1 MMKTAF
7 VIRHSE
13 RDSVKDPLKHAEVV
27 LNENGKKIAYEF
39 GKDLSRV
46 FPKVRVFS
54 SPIERCIQTG
64 KCIQAAFDDDSE
76 IQISYVLGEP
86 GPFVFGDAAD
96 SFVRLGTAGV
106 VEAIENGES
115 LQYIR
120 KEEEGTK
127 ILLDYLRKETEKSDS
142 QTATVFITHDACVAP
157 AINFLIGEFFNHEH
171 WIEFL
176 GGLRIDFDTNSLTIK
191 RI

>member
-1 MMKTAF
+1 MKTAF
-7 VIRHSE
+7 VLRHSE

-27 LNENGKKIAYEF
+27 LNENGKRIASEF
-39 GKDLSRV
+39 GKNLAKHYS
-46 FPKVRVFS
+46 KVRVFS

-64 KCIQAAFDDDSE
+64 KCIQAAFDDDFE
-76 IQISYVLGEP
+76 IQISNVLDEP

-96 SFVRLGTAGV
+96 IFVKLGTTGV
-106 VEAIENGES
+106 VEAMETGES
-115 LQYIR
+115 LPYIR

-127 ILLDYLRKETEKSDS
+127 ILLDYLRDETEKSDN
-142 QTATVFITHDACVAP
+142 QTANVFITHDACIAP
-157 AINFLIGEFFNHEH
+157 AIHFLIGEFFNQEH

>member
-1 MMKTAF
+1 MKTAF

-27 LNENGKKIAYEF
+27 LNENGKRIASEF
-39 GKDLSRV
+39 GKNLSKT

-76 IQISYVLGEP
+76 IQISNVLGEP
-86 GPFVFGDAAD
+86 GPFVYGDAAD
-96 SFVRLGTAGV
+96 VFVKLGTVGV
-106 VEAIENGES
+106 VEALEKGES

-127 ILLDYLRKETEKSDS
+127 ILLDYLRNETEKSDS
-142 QTATVFITHDACVAP
+142 QTANVFVTHDACIAP
-157 AINFLIGEFFNHEH
+157 AIHVLLGEFFNQEH

-176 GGLRIDFDTNSLTIK
+176 GGLRIDFDANSLIIN

>member
-1 MMKTAF
+1 M
-7 VIRHSE
+7 
-13 RDSVKDPLKHAEVV
+13 
-27 LNENGKKIAYEF
+27 
-39 GKDLSRV
+39 
-46 FPKVRVFS
+46 
-54 SPIERCIQTG
+54 
-64 KCIQAAFDDDSE
+64 
-76 IQISYVLGEP
+76 LGEP

-96 SFVRLGTAGV
+96 IFVKLGTAGV
-106 VEAIENGES
+106 VEAMETGES

-127 ILLDYLRKETEKSDS
+127 ILLDYLRAETEKSDN
-142 QTATVFITHDACVAP
+142 QTANVFITHDACIAP
-157 AINFLIGEFFNHEH
+157 VIHFLIGEFFNQEH